1 MPLTAIPPGKRK
13 GNKHWLYR
21 GRVAGKL
28 REITTAFGP
37 DTPPR
42 VIREDKA
49 KTERDIWTE
58 YEASRVPRSG
68 ENTTF
73 AQAARQYLNFKD
85 PQAQNIPLRRKI
97 DKLVSHLGDRK
108 LADIS
113 AQDLVNLA
121 NEQCPHVALGSRND
135 AVIIPAAAV
144 LHYAAKAGW
153 CQWLKIPQFARRKPE
168 TRSVS
173 DEVAETLINS
183 QPVGSYERLF
193 LLWIFR
199 QGNRVTE
206 TLNVRWPKI
215 DLPRRTVEL
224 WVQKRQEW
232 RNKPLHDE
240 VFEALAAI
248 PLAGRDAFDGYLFP
262 WRIRHE
268 VYDKWLTKYC
278 KKLGVRFTPHMAR
291 HTMGKQLNANGNGL
305 RTIMEVM
312 DHLDPRSS
320 VRYQSVDEA
329 TVRHALAGLGRKR

>member
-1 MPLTAIPPGKRK
+1 MSLNAIAPGKRK
-13 GNKHWLYR
+13 NNKHWLYR

-28 REITTAFGP
+28 REITTAFGA
-37 DTPPR
+37 DTPAR

-49 KTERDIWTE
+49 KTERDLWAE
-58 YEASRVPRSG
+58 HEAGRVPRSG

-73 AQAARQYLNFKD
+73 AQAARQYLNLRD
-85 PQAQNIPLRRKI
+85 PQAQNLPLQRKI
-97 DKLVSHLGDRK
+97 EKLVAQLGDRT
-108 LADIS
+108 LASIS
-113 AQDLVNLA
+113 AQDVINLA
-121 NEQCPHVALGSRND
+121 NELYSHTTLSSRND

-144 LHYAAKAGW
+144 LHYAAKNGW
-153 CQWLKIPQFARRKPE
+153 CQWLKISQFARKKPE

-173 DEVAETLINS
+173 DAVAETLINS
-183 QPVGSYERLF
+183 QPMGSFERLF

-206 TLNVRWPKI
+206 ALGVRWEKV

-248 PLAGRDAFDGYLFP
+248 PLAERGEYVFP
-262 WRIRHE
+262 WRKRNH
-268 VYDKWLTKYC
+268 VYAWLMPYAKR
-278 KKLGVRFTPHMAR
+278 LGVRFTPHMAR
-291 HTMGKQLNANGNGL
+291 HTVGRWLNAEGNGL

-329 TVRHALAGLGRKR
+329 TVRHALAGLGKRR

>member
-1 MPLTAIPPGKRK
+1 MPLNAIAPGKRK
-13 GNKHWLYR
+13 GNKRWIYR

-28 REITTAFGP
+28 HEITTAFGP

-49 KTERDIWTE
+49 KTERDIWVE
-58 YEASRVPRSG
+58 CEAGRVPRSG

-73 AQAARQYLNFKD
+73 RQASVQYLNLKD

-97 DKLVSHLGDRK
+97 DKLVTHLGDRT
-108 LADIS
+108 LASIS
-113 AQDLVNLA
+113 AQDIINLA
-121 NEQCPHVALGSRND
+121 NQLYPHTTLSSRND

-144 LHYAAKAGW
+144 LHYAAKNGW
-153 CQWLKIPQFARRKPE
+153 CQWIKISQFARKKPE

-183 QPVGSYERLF
+183 QPMGSYERLF

-206 TLNVRWPKI
+206 AINVRWPKI
-215 DLPRRTVEL
+215 DLPRRTAEL
-224 WVQKRQEW
+224 WVQKRMEW

-240 VFEALAAI
+240 IFEALAAI
-248 PLAGRDAFDGYLFP
+248 PLAERGEYVFP
-262 WRIRHE
+262 WRKRNE
-268 VYDKWLTKYC
+268 VYKWLMPYAKR
-278 KKLGVRFTPHMAR
+278 LGIRFTPHMAR
-291 HTMGKQLNANGNGL
+291 HTVGKQLNANGNGL
-305 RTIMEVM
+305 STIMDVL

-329 TVRHALAGLGRKR
+329 TVRKALAGLGKKR